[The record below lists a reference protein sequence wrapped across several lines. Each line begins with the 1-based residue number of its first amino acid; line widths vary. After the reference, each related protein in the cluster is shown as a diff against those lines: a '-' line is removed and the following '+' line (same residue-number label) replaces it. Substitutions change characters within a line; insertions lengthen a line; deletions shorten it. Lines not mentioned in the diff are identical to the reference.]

1 MKRFIIA
8 TVLLTIGMI
17 AWGQGISAQGWR
29 PLASPVLS
37 PEVRPDST
45 IVFRLRAPK
54 AIKVQLVFGEGNV
67 LYKDMTERAG
77 VWETTVGPVNPG
89 VYEYRYLVDG
99 MKMLDY
105 TNPNVKTG
113 TQIYCNTVEVK
124 GEDPR
129 IDERILTGSEVD
141 VISYRSSVLGTFR
154 RVCVYVPEVYYSQ
167 PKRTFPVLYL
177 RHGGGDNERSWW
189 ENGNADAI
197 MDNAIAFGAE
207 PMLVVMTN
215 GLADNTWSDGYS
227 PGGISIME
235 QELVNDVIP
244 LIEQRY
250 RVRKDRES
258 RAIAGLSLGGGQAFV
273 IGLRNLDKFAWVGEF
288 SSGLVSD
295 PSLDLST
302 YGIFLDDSDV
312 MNRYLKLLWISC
324 GTEDERWEGHC
335 AFNALLTVNGL
346 KHEFDFAPYGHQ
358 WQFWREQLYRFAGR
372 LFK

>member
-113 TQIYCNTVEVK
+113 T
-124 GEDPR
+124 
-129 IDERILTGSEVD
+129 
-141 VISYRSSVLGTFR
+141 
-154 RVCVYVPEVYYSQ
+154 
-167 PKRTFPVLYL
+167 
-177 RHGGGDNERSWW
+177 
-189 ENGNADAI
+189 
-197 MDNAIAFGAE
+197 
-207 PMLVVMTN
+207 
-215 GLADNTWSDGYS
+215 
-227 PGGISIME
+227 
-235 QELVNDVIP
+235 
-244 LIEQRY
+244 
-250 RVRKDRES
+250 
-258 RAIAGLSLGGGQAFV
+258 
-273 IGLRNLDKFAWVGEF
+273 
-288 SSGLVSD
+288 
-295 PSLDLST
+295 
-302 YGIFLDDSDV
+302 
-312 MNRYLKLLWISC
+312 
-324 GTEDERWEGHC
+324 
-335 AFNALLTVNGL
+335 
-346 KHEFDFAPYGHQ
+346 
-358 WQFWREQLYRFAGR
+358 
-372 LFK
+372 